1 MISKAARLAPM
12 LPLRQLVDRYRALA
26 GDFGTPVPLTAF
38 NLSRTETEQL
48 FSSYD
53 EDYHISRFFHFS
65 KAAGQSFQISGL
77 LLPVQRRL
85 AERKCAFPE

>member
-1 MISKAARLAPM
+1 MTSEATRLAPM

-38 NLSRTETEQL
+38 NLSRIETEQL

-53 EDYHISRFFHFS
+53 EDYHISRFFHFDDLDGMTFTIN
-65 KAAGQSFQISGL
+65 AE
-77 LLPVQRRL
+77 PVTHVAL
-85 AERKCAFPE
+85 DAEIESIL